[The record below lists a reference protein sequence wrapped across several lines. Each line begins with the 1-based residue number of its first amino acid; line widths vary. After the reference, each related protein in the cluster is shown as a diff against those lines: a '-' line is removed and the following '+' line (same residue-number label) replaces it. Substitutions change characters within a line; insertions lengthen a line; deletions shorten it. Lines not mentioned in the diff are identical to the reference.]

1 MHRFARKLGTFALDL
16 MVCLSFHPSMLPGE
30 LWICLSRG
38 SVLQPRVLLAALTDT
53 EKVWQR

>member
-16 MVCLSFHPSMLPGE
+16 MVRISFHASMLPGE

-38 SVLQPRVLLAALTDT
+38 SVLQP
-53 EKVWQR
+53 